1 MLRLYVTQTER
12 SKAMAN
18 NDITFQLGQ
27 RWAELLRRHFASAK
41 QVARAFDVEVKT
53 ANSWLSG
60 ATPYAKYIQ
69 IAAEKLGSEFVAE
82 LFCLNKR
89 IKTIANIDDELIKM
103 EKSLSNLRQEI
114 RNLEQGN
121 ND

>member
-1 MLRLYVTQTER
+1 
-12 SKAMAN
+12 MAN
-18 NDITFQLGQ
+18 NNITFQLGQ
-27 RWAELLRRHFASAK
+27 RWAGLLRRHFASAK